1 MAQTWASRKVRA
13 VLAVRWELL
22 PPGAQLAAGALTAHA
37 WEVIRLRLA
46 GLTCAEIAAKQGVSK
61 AAVYDCCARAINTLS
76 RKGGRAVSVDA
87 VCKSG
92 RGDSL
97 PEQDGTVPLTGKVK
111 RVRPQDRVESRME
124 SLADAWLAGEVTGEA
139 AAEEGRRLE
148 RKLLS
153 LDAAG

>member
-46 GLTCAEIAAKQGVSK
+46 GASCAEIAAKQGVSK
-61 AAVYDCCARAINTLS
+61 AAVYDCCRKAIETLS
-76 RKGGRAVSVDA
+76 RRGGRPVSVDA
-87 VCKSG
+87 VS
-92 RGDSL
+92 RSARDDL
-97 PEQDGTVPLTGKVK
+97 PEQDGTVPTGKAK
-111 RVRPQDRVESRME
+111 RCRPQDRVENRME
-124 SLADAWLAGEVTGEA
+124 SLADAWLAGEVSTQ
-139 AAEEGRRLE
+139 AAEEQGRALE

>member
-1 MAQTWASRKVRA
+1 MPQTWASRKVRA

-46 GLTCAEIAAKQGVSK
+46 GASCAEIAAKQGVSK
-61 AAVYDCCARAINTLS
+61 AAVYDVCRKAIETLS
-76 RKGGRAVSVDA
+76 RRGGKPVSVDA
-87 VCKSG
+87 VCKAA
-92 RGDSL
+92 RDDL
-97 PEQDGTVPLTGKVK
+97 PEQDGTVSTSKAK
-111 RVRPQDRVESRME
+111 RCRPQDRVENRME
-124 SLADAWLAGEVTGEA
+124 SLADAWLAGEVSTQ
-139 AAEEGRRLE
+139 AAEEQGRVLE

>member
-1 MAQTWASRKVRA
+1 MPQTWASRKVRA

-46 GLTCAEIAAKQGVSK
+46 GASCAQIAQKQGVSK
-61 AAVYDCCARAINTLS
+61 AAVYDCCRKAIETLS
-76 RKGGRAVSVDA
+76 RRGGRPVSVDA

-92 RGDSL
+92 RDNL
-97 PEQDGTVPLTGKVK
+97 PEQDGTVPTGKAK
-111 RVRPQDRVESRME
+111 RTRPQDRVENRME
-124 SLADAWLAGEVTGEA
+124 TLADAWLAGEVSSQ
-139 AAEEGRRLE
+139 AAEEQGRVLE